1 MNDAAANMCQ
11 IIGAPSFFPTV
22 WGWVKRWFDP
32 VTVSKIFILGKHEM
46 KATLENFIDPKDF
59 PEQYGGK
66 LKWDF
71 GDLPH
76 MDVDALRAVEKDGHK
91 GWVSGP
97 CLWLEHERVIV
108 GSDKGKLR
116 RADKEVAQM
125 KPVVYA
131 ADYTEEPV
139 HPDRKASI
147 IGRKSIAR
155 EVPQSMLRE
164 KSMANGTAG
173 TPQEETKAGVV
184 AGGLTAATAAKL
196 ASQPKTPRQE
206 KQPKYDENVRTA
218 PFEGSPVRVS
228 PTPQP
233 GHPAVT
239 AEYLSSDEQ
248 LDAKDAATP
257 VKQTEP
263 AHEEP
268 DQGITAMPTEAA
280 ATVPAISESTSKAEP
295 ETALAAPPAAST
307 STAPPGMPQPG
318 PISSHQ
324 QQVHAAIAT
333 KMDGESVSV
342 IPEHSGAN
350 GGLAHPEIT
359 TASDPTKGLAVE
371 TEKLAL
377 ADTNGR
383 PAMGERFHTAVEF

>member
-1 MNDAAANMCQ
+1 MQLLTYAQ

-22 WGWVKRWFDP
+22 WGWIKRWFDP

-66 LKWDF
+66 LKWNF

-76 MDVDALRAVEKDGHK
+76 MDDDTLRAVEKDGHK
-91 GWVSGP
+91 GWVPGP

-139 HPDRKASI
+139 HPERKASL
-147 IGRKSIAR
+147 IGRKSLAHQR
-155 EVPQSMLRE
+155 PQPLT

-173 TPQEETKAGVV
+173 TPHEETKSGVA
-184 AGGLTAATAAKL
+184 AGGLTAATAARI
-196 ASQPKTPRQE
+196 ASQPKTPQPE
-206 KQPKYDENVRTA
+206 TQPKYDENIRTA

-228 PTPQP
+228 PSPQP

-239 AEYLSSDEQ
+239 AEYLTSDEKLAAKNAANPTPQIETVSEQ
-248 LDAKDAATP
+248 LDQSAT
-257 VKQTEP
+257 TAP
-263 AHEEP
+263 AE
-268 DQGITAMPTEAA
+268 
-280 ATVPAISESTSKAEP
+280 TVTTSESTSKAEP
-295 ETALAAPPAAST
+295 ETTPAAPSTT
-307 STAPPGMPQPG
+307 STTTVPPGMPQPG
-318 PISSHQ
+318 PISNHQ
-324 QQVHAAIAT
+324 QQLHAAIAN

-342 IPEHSGAN
+342 LPEDSGAN
-350 GGLAHPEIT
+350 GGFAHPEIT
-359 TASDPTKGLAVE
+359 TASDPTKGLTIE

-377 ADTNGR
+377 ADANGR
-383 PAMGERFHTAVEF
+383 PAIGDRFHTAVES

>member
-1 MNDAAANMCQ
+1 MQLLTYAQ
-11 IIGAPSFFPTV
+11 IIGAPAFFPTV
-22 WGWVKRWFDP
+22 WGWIKRWFDP

-66 LKWDF
+66 LKWNF

-76 MDVDALRAVEKDGHK
+76 MDEDALRAVEKDGHK
-91 GWVSGP
+91 GWVPGP

-108 GSDKGKLR
+108 GSEKGKLR
-116 RADKEVAQM
+116 RADTEVAQK

-139 HPDRKASI
+139 HPERKASVV
-147 IGRKSIAR
+147 GRNSLAR
-155 EVPQSMLRE
+155 EKPQLMAKA

-173 TPQEETKAGVV
+173 TPHEETKAGVA
-184 AGGLTAATAAKL
+184 AGGLTAATAAKI
-196 ASQPKTPRQE
+196 ASQPKAPQQE
-206 KQPKYDENVRTA
+206 TQPKYDENVRTA

-228 PTPQP
+228 PLPQP

-248 LDAKDAATP
+248 LAPKNATNP
-257 VKQTEP
+257 TPQT
-263 AHEEP
+263 
-268 DQGITAMPTEAA
+268 GITPETLDQSVTTAPAETI
-280 ATVPAISESTSKAEP
+280 ATSESTSRTEP
-295 ETALAAPPAAST
+295 ETTPAAPSTTPAT
-307 STAPPGMPQPG
+307 TVPPSMPQPG
-318 PISSHQ
+318 PISDHQ
-324 QQVHAAIAT
+324 QQIHAAIAN

-342 IPEHSGAN
+342 LPEESGAN

-359 TASDPTKGLAVE
+359 TVSDPTKGLAIE

-383 PAMGERFHTAVEF
+383 PAMDDRFQTAAQF